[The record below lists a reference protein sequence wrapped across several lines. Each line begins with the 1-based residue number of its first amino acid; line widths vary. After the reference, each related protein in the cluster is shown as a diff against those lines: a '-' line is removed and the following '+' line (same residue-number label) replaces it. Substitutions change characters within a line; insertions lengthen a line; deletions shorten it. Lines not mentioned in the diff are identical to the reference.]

1 VILEGVVTTLST
13 EGALNIAPMGPIVSS
28 DLDMSKFT
36 LRPFKSSTTY
46 RNLKARGEGVF
57 HVTDNVLLLAQAA
70 IGAPLEPEPA
80 TRPAAMVAGA
90 ILADACRYFEFRA
103 VAIDDRDERA
113 TIRVET
119 VAEGRIRDFLGFNR
133 ARNAVLEAAILA
145 TRVGLIPPTEI
156 LGEYD
161 GLSVLVDKTGGP
173 AERAAFDLL
182 ADYVSRAAEKPPFA
196 PKVPSP

>member
-13 EGALNIAPMGPIVSS
+13 EGALNIAPMGPIVSP

-80 TRPAAMVAGA
+80 TRPAAMVAGGA
-90 ILADACRYFEFRA
+90 PPPPPPPLPVF
-103 VAIDDRDERA
+103 
-113 TIRVET
+113 
-119 VAEGRIRDFLGFNR
+119 
-133 ARNAVLEAAILA
+133 ARRPPPPPAAI
-145 TRVGLIPPTEI
+145 TSFG
-156 LGEYD
+156 
-161 GLSVLVDKTGGP
+161 
-173 AERAAFDLL
+173 
-182 ADYVSRAAEKPPFA
+182 
-196 PKVPSP
+196 PSPSTIATSARPSGLRRSPRAGSATSSASIAPGTPCLRPPSWPRGLV

>member
-1 VILEGVVTTLST
+1 MILEGVVTTLSPQ
-13 EGALNIAPMGPIVSS
+13 GALNIAPMGPIVPP
-28 DLDMSKFT
+28 DLDLSVFM
-36 LRPFKSSTTY
+36 LRPFKTSTTY

-80 TRPAAMVAGA
+80 TRPAEKVAGS
-90 ILADACRYFEFRA
+90 ILADACHYYEFRA
-103 VAIDDRDERA
+103 VDFEDRDERA

-145 TRVGLIPPTEI
+145 SRVGLIPPSEI
-156 LGEYD
+156 LDDYD
-161 GLSVLVDKTGGP
+161 KLSVLVDKTGGP
-173 AERAAFDLL
+173 AERSAFDLL
-182 ADYVSRAAEKPPFA
+182 ADYVRRAADKPPLD
-196 PKVPSP
+196 PKAPSP